1 MIEWYEILLRL
12 LCAVLLGGLIGFERE
27 RKDWAA
33 GIRTHMMACMGAA
46 LVMIVSSFGFAD
58 ILGYPNVELDPSRV
72 ASSVV
77 IGIGYL
83 GAGIILVLKR
93 GNIRGLTTA
102 SALWTAS
109 AVGLA
114 VGGGMYFAASAT
126 TALALLVLYA
136 VQIVQKKLVSG
147 HTLRMINLDIHT
159 RIGRS
164 EEVINYLH
172 ANCELDQIE
181 IKCGKKKCGIRARVL
196 VAHDQVLSNLDK
208 LQAIPAVGYIK
219 YIPAEKK

>member
-1 MIEWYEILLRL
+1 MLEWHDILLRL
-12 LCAVLLGGLIGFERE
+12 FCAILLGGLIGFERE

-46 LVMIVSSFGFAD
+46 LVMMVSSFGFGD
-58 ILGYPNVELDPSRV
+58 ILGHPNVELDPSRV

-102 SALWTAS
+102 SALWTAA

-114 VGGGMYFAASAT
+114 VGGGMYFAAIAT
-126 TALALLVLYA
+126 TVFTVLVLYA
-136 VQIVQKKLVSG
+136 VQVLQKKVALK
-147 HTLRMINLDIHT
+147 HTSKLIDLHIRTNSSS
-159 RIGRS
+159 S
-164 EEVINYLH
+164 EEVVHYL
-172 ANCELDQIE
+172 ASRCEIDAMK
-181 IKCGKKKCGIRARVL
+181 IKCSKKKCSIKIKLLAPHSEAL
-196 VAHDQVLSNLDK
+196 FHMDQ
-208 LQAIPAVGYIK
+208 LQALPNVKHVK
-219 YIPAEKK
+219 YHPTYK